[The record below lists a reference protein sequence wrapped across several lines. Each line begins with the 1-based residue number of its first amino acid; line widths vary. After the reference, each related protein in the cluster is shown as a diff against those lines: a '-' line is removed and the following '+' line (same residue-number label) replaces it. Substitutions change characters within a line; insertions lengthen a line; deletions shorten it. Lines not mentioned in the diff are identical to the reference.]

1 MRPGEGLEMSEE
13 IESLLWDVEE
23 FWWEGGSECDIWRE
37 AAGVGI
43 DCNDIG

>member
-1 MRPGEGLEMSEE
+1 LEMSEE

-23 FWWEGGSECDIWRE
+23 FWWEGIECDIWRE

-43 DCNDIG
+43 DCKDMG